1 VLSLCGDTA
10 GVEGCMAAA
19 MTKREIVGILVTSPF
34 YLRMALMERLRL
46 VREIFYRQRRMMK
59 KTQ

>member
-1 VLSLCGDTA
+1 
-10 GVEGCMAAA
+10 MAAA